1 MPKGYEVRLCLAS
14 QHFWPTP
21 GGAQLRFLRYL
32 PGLRERGVQSVVV
45 TGTPKIRKLT
55 ASDRTQAWYEQPIGE
70 VLPRETT
77 ENTPVHRIRLPERNS
92 RRRSLIFYRGLYRL
106 CRQGDSRPDVMQLL
120 PALHPVSVPWL
131 SRLRAVGIPLLA
143 AYTIPLEVPAQP
155 LKRAVRRV
163 ASWVLYRQLTCVV
176 AGSAVMRDHARQHG
190 VSAPIEVIPN
200 GVDLRRF
207 RPSVPDD
214 EQKRI
219 RDLLGLRNGDPMIT
233 AVGALTPRKGP
244 DLLLEAWGRV
254 ARRLPDAHLTLIGP
268 RADEDHPR
276 WGEFERRLENLVR
289 ASGAGNRVHFT
300 GFVSN
305 VEEYLRVSDVFVF
318 ASSKEGQPN
327 VVLEAM
333 ASGLPVVLTP
343 FLGLSEDL
351 GRPGHH
357 YLLTER
363 NSEALATA
371 MVRLVESG
379 DLRAT
384 IGRRAR
390 QWVEETMNV
399 ERSLDRYAALYHDL
413 VRQARQGL

>member
-1 MPKGYEVRLCLAS
+1 MPKEYEVKLCLAS
-14 QHFWPTP
+14 QHFFPTP

-32 PGLRERGVQSVVV
+32 PGLRERGVQALVV

-55 ASDRTQAWYEQPIGE
+55 ASDMSQAWYEQPIGE
-70 VLPRETT
+70 VLPRETI

-92 RRRSLIFYRGLYRL
+92 RRRSLIFYRGLHHL
-106 CRQGDSRPDVMQLL
+106 CRHGDSRPDVMQLL
-120 PALHPVSVPWL
+120 PALHPVSIPWL
-131 SRLRAVGIPLLA
+131 SRLRALGIPLLA
-143 AYTIPLEVPAQP
+143 AYTIPLEVPSQP
-155 LKRAVRRV
+155 LKRAVRRM

-207 RPSVPDD
+207 RPSVADD
-214 EQKRI
+214 ERKAI
-219 RDLLGLRNGDPMIT
+219 RDLLGLRNGDSMIT
-233 AVGALTPRKGP
+233 TVGALTPRKGP

-254 ARRLPDAHLTLIGP
+254 ARRFPDAHLTLIGP

-276 WGEFERRLENLVR
+276 WGEFERKLENLVR
-289 ASGAGNRVHFT
+289 ASEAGSRVHFT

-305 VEEYLRVSDVFVF
+305 VEAYLRGSDVFVF
-318 ASSKEGQPN
+318 PSSKEGQPN

-351 GRPGHH
+351 GRPDHH

-363 NSEALATA
+363 NSEALANAVAT
-371 MVRLVESG
+371 LLESS

-384 IGRRAR
+384 LGQRAR
-390 QWVEETMNV
+390 QWVEETMDV
-399 ERSLDRYAALYHDL
+399 ERSLDRYAALYQDL
-413 VRQARQGL
+413 VKQARRGH

>member
-1 MPKGYEVRLCLAS
+1 
-14 QHFWPTP
+14 
-21 GGAQLRFLRYL
+21 
-32 PGLRERGVQSVVV
+32 
-45 TGTPKIRKLT
+45 
-55 ASDRTQAWYEQPIGE
+55 
-70 VLPRETT
+70 
-77 ENTPVHRIRLPERNS
+77 
-92 RRRSLIFYRGLYRL
+92 
-106 CRQGDSRPDVMQLL
+106 
-120 PALHPVSVPWL
+120 
-131 SRLRAVGIPLLA
+131 
-143 AYTIPLEVPAQP
+143 
-155 LKRAVRRV
+155 
-163 ASWVLYRQLTCVV
+163 
-176 AGSAVMRDHARQHG
+176 
-190 VSAPIEVIPN
+190 
-200 GVDLRRF
+200 
-207 RPSVPDD
+207 
-214 EQKRI
+214 
-219 RDLLGLRNGDPMIT
+219 MIT